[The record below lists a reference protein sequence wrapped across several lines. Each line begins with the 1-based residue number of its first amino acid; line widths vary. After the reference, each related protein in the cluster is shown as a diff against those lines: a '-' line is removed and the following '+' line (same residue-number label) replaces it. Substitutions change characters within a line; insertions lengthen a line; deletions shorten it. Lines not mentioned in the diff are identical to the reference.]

1 MFQYFRRQVIT
12 VEGEPA
18 EVKDEPVTPPHI
30 VFATFT
36 FKDED
41 MKQEFLQMLESPE
54 GLEVSRS
61 SKGCRLFECLE
72 SQEDPK
78 TIVIRQEWDSQADH
92 EAYFEKRVAS
102 GMVEKLGSM
111 LEGEIEV
118 KRFSKLAY

>member
-1 MFQYFRRQVIT
+1 MLQYLRRQVVT
-12 VEGEPA
+12 VDGEST
-18 EVKDEPVTPPHI
+18 EIHVEPVTPPHI

-41 MKQEFLQMLESPE
+41 MKQEFLQMLESPD

-102 GMVEKLGSM
+102 GMVEKLSSM
-111 LEGEIEV
+111 LEGDIDI

>member
-1 MFQYFRRQVIT
+1 MFQYFRRQVVT
-12 VEGEPA
+12 VEGEPI

-41 MKQEFLQMLESPE
+41 MKREFLQMLESPE

-102 GMVEKLGSM
+102 GMVEKVGSM